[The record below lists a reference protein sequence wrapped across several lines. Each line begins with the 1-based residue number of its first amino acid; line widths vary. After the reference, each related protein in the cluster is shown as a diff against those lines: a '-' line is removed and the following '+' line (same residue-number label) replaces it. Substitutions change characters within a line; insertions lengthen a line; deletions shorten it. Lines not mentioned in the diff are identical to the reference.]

1 MYKLQNT
8 GPTVL
13 RRALPLHHY
22 HSRSVVRSER
32 FLTDLRSMQF
42 SHRSSAS
49 QPWDFERKSATQAS
63 PAAKEKT
70 QIVNSMGQHSF
81 LHNRQKSPN
90 FTDKLY
96 KHMHSQDLITFHLPH
111 LSVAHQ
117 QFLSKECFIWCRQV
131 TMLSSRFIK
140 LPPCKSQSKQSW
152 VGRCLKN
159 NFNIYFTVIFVGQYV
174 LGRKQHQKCQHDC
187 TSGFAD
193 IHRRDTG
200 LNYSLFKTSRYPNH
214 PKSY

>member
-1 MYKLQNT
+1 MESWLNNHPMYKSQNTT

-13 RRALPLHHY
+13 RQALPLHHY

-81 LHNRQKSPN
+81 LHNRQKSPSY
-90 FTDKLY
+90 TKLTNWF
-96 KHMHSQDLITFHLPH
+96 KCKAHAFPRPHHISSPAAISCPPAVSVKRMLHLMQASDYAVFQVHQAASMQIPEQAE
-111 LSVAHQ
+111 LSRMM
-117 QFLSKECFIWCRQV
+117 FKE
-131 TMLSSRFIK
+131 
-140 LPPCKSQSKQSW
+140 
-152 VGRCLKN
+152 
-159 NFNIYFTVIFVGQYV
+159 
-174 LGRKQHQKCQHDC
+174 
-187 TSGFAD
+187 
-193 IHRRDTG
+193 
-200 LNYSLFKTSRYPNH
+200 
-214 PKSY
+214 